1 MILDEYDDFNFMVV
15 IMFLFFMLILFI
27 SMIVVNVNYRAKLHP
42 RVTSSQNAQNAQTT
56 LPQCTLKNSYG
67 QC

>member
-1 MILDEYDDFNFMVV
+1 MILDDYDDFNFMVI

-27 SMIVVNVNYRAKLHP
+27 TMIVINVNYRAKLHP
-42 RVTSSQNAQNAQTT
+42 KVTASQNAQTT
-56 LPQCTLKNSYG
+56 LPQCTLQNSYG

>member
-1 MILDEYDDFNFMVV
+1 MILDDYDDFNFMVV

-27 SMIVVNVNYRAKLHP
+27 SMIVINVNYRAKLNP
-42 RVTSSQNAQNAQTT
+42 RVTSSQNAQTT
-56 LPQCTLKNSYG
+56 LPQCTLKNSYD

>member
-1 MILDEYDDFNFMVV
+1 MILDDYDDFNFMVV

-27 SMIVVNVNYRAKLHP
+27 SMIVINVNYRAKLHP
-42 RVTSSQNAQNAQTT
+42 RVISSENVQNAQTT